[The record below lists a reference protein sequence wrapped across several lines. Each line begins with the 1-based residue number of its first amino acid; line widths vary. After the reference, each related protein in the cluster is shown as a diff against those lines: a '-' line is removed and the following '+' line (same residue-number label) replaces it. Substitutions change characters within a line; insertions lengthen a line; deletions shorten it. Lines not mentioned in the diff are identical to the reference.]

1 MKKRIMALIMAMSIM
16 TGSGLTAY
24 AAPVRMADGT
34 IFDAEYYAQNNLDV
48 VAALGTDA
56 DVLYQH
62 YQNYGRAEGRKAYDE
77 NSTQEITDVVAPVF
91 VQNIEPAGDYNV
103 GSVYGP
109 KLTKQELEEVKAVV
123 KVFLASYD
131 FSTMDDYGKF
141 EACYNYLYDTCEFAP
156 DWRLN
161 KANTAW
167 GALVYH
173 QAQCS
178 GYARAFKALCD
189 AVGLGCYYVHADQYS
204 ANPSHQWNVVSI
216 DGGWYIVDVEANDR
230 NDFRVA
236 YLSSDDTYVGLTG
249 MSWDRSS
256 VPACPECYGLFD
268 LEKLTRMNAHG
279 DSQGRI
285 WYLMT
290 DGRWMYYE

>member
-1 MKKRIMALIMAMSIM
+1 MRKKIAALLMAVI
-16 TGSGLTAY
+16 TVVGSSASVY

-34 IFDAEYYAQNNLDV
+34 VFDAEYYAQNNPDV
-48 VAALGTDA
+48 VAVLGTDA
-56 DVLYQH
+56 TVLYQH
-62 YQNYGRAEGRKAYDE
+62 YQNYGKAEGRKAYDE
-77 NSTQEITDVVAPVF
+77 NSAQQIVDAPVP

-103 GSVYGP
+103 GTVYGP
-109 KLTKQELEEVKAVV
+109 KLTKKELEEVKAVV
-123 KVFLASYD
+123 KEFLASHD

-173 QAQCS
+173 EAQCS

-204 ANPSHQWNVVSI
+204 FNPSHQWNVVSI

-230 NDFRVA
+230 NNFRVA

-256 VPACPECYGLFD
+256 VPACPECYGMFD
-268 LEKLTRMNAHG
+268 IEKIVRMG
-279 DSQGRI
+279 SDSQGRS
-285 WYLMT
+285 WHLMT
-290 DGRWMYYE
+290 DGRWMCYE

>member
-1 MKKRIMALIMAMSIM
+1 MRKKIAALLMAVI
-16 TGSGLTAY
+16 TVVGSSASVY

-34 IFDAEYYAQNNLDV
+34 VFDAEYYAQNNPDV
-48 VAALGTDA
+48 VAVLGTDA
-56 DVLYQH
+56 TVLYQH
-62 YQNYGRAEGRKAYDE
+62 YQNYGKAEGRKAYDE
-77 NSTQEITDVVAPVF
+77 NSAQQIVDAPVP

-103 GSVYGP
+103 GTVYGP
-109 KLTKQELEEVKAVV
+109 KLTKKELEEVKAVV
-123 KVFLASYD
+123 KEFLASHD

-173 QAQCS
+173 EAQCS

-204 ANPSHQWNVVSI
+204 FNPSHQWNVVSI

-230 NDFRVA
+230 NNFRVA

-256 VPACPECYGLFD
+256 VPACPECYGMFD
-268 LEKLTRMNAHG
+268 IDKIVRMG
-279 DSQGRI
+279 SDSQGRS
-285 WYLMT
+285 WHLMT
-290 DGRWMYYE
+290 DGRWMCYE

>member
-1 MKKRIMALIMAMSIM
+1 MKKKLVAFLMAVVTAA
-16 TGSGLTAY
+16 GSGATVH

-34 IFDAEYYAQNNLDV
+34 VFDAEYYAQNNPDV
-48 VAALGTDA
+48 VAVLGADA

-62 YQNYGRAEGRKAYDE
+62 YQNYGKAEGRKGYDE
-77 NSTQEITDVVAPVF
+77 NSTQEIVDAVAPVQ
-91 VQNIEPAGDYNV
+91 VQDIEPAGDYNV
-103 GSVYGP
+103 GTVYGP
-109 KLTKQELEEVKAVV
+109 KLTKKELGEVKAVV
-123 KVFLASYD
+123 KEFLASHD

-141 EACYNYLYDTCEFAP
+141 EACYDYLYNTCSFAP

-173 QAQCS
+173 EAQCS

-204 ANPSHQWNVVSI
+204 LNPSHQWNVVSL

-230 NDFRVA
+230 SDFRVA
-236 YLSSDDTYVGLTG
+236 YLCSDDTYAMMTG

-256 VPACPECYGLFD
+256 VPACPECYGMFD
-268 LEKLTRMNAHG
+268 IEKMTRMTANG

-285 WYLMT
+285 WHLMP
-290 DGRWMYYE
+290 DGRWVFYN

>member
-1 MKKRIMALIMAMSIM
+1 MRKKIAALFMAVITVA
-16 TGSGLTAY
+16 GSSTSVY

-34 IFDAEYYAQNNLDV
+34 VFDAEYYAQNNPDV
-48 VAALGTDA
+48 VAVLGTDA
-56 DVLYQH
+56 TVLYQH
-62 YQNYGRAEGRKAYDE
+62 YQNYGKAEGRKAYDE
-77 NSTQEITDVVAPVF
+77 NSAQQIVDAPVP
-91 VQNIEPAGDYNV
+91 VQVQDIEPAGDYNV
-103 GSVYGP
+103 GTVYGP
-109 KLTKQELEEVKAVV
+109 KLTKKELEEVKAVV
-123 KVFLASYD
+123 KEFLASHD

-173 QAQCS
+173 EAQCS

-204 ANPSHQWNVVSI
+204 LNPSHQWNVVSI

-230 NDFRVA
+230 NNFRVA
-236 YLSSDDTYVGLTG
+236 YLSSDDTYAMLTG

-256 VPACPECYGLFD
+256 VPACPECYGMFD
-268 LEKLTRMNAHG
+268 LDKLARMGG

-290 DGRWMYYE
+290 DGRWMCYE